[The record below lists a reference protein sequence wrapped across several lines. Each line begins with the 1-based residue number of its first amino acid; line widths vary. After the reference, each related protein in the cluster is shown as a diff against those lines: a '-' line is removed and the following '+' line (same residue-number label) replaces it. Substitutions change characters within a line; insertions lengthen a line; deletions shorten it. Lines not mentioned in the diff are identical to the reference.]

1 MAEYCKKSADFIAG
15 RVNGDIRFIRNLLQ
29 LLEDGATV
37 PFIARYRKEMTGN
50 MDEVR
55 IAEIKTLY
63 TQFQELEK
71 RKTSVLESIREQG
84 KLTAEL
90 ERQILECEESRLL
103 EDLYLPF
110 KPKKQTRAA
119 KARLKGLEPL
129 AVILMR
135 QEAGDVGDKAARFVK
150 GEVESE
156 EEALQGARDIIA
168 EWINENEVARNRI
181 RRLIEREAFVRAKG
195 IKGKEKEG
203 EKYTDY
209 FDYRE

>member
-1 MAEYCKKSADFIAG
+1 
-15 RVNGDIRFIRNLLQ
+15 
-29 LLEDGATV
+29 
-37 PFIARYRKEMTGN
+37 

-110 KPKKQTRAA
+110 KPNKRC
-119 KARLKGLEPL
+119 
-129 AVILMR
+129 V
-135 QEAGDVGDKAARFVK
+135 
-150 GEVESE
+150 
-156 EEALQGARDIIA
+156 
-168 EWINENEVARNRI
+168 
-181 RRLIEREAFVRAKG
+181 
-195 IKGKEKEG
+195 
-203 EKYTDY
+203 
-209 FDYRE
+209 